1 MAGGMDL
8 GTHTRG
14 GKKPLDAAINL
25 VPFIDLMAVTISFLI
40 MTAVW
45 TQVGRISVSQS
56 GGAGEPS
63 SEPVIVLEAHLSSS
77 KIELRQGS
85 QSIGVIQVSDDAQK
99 AHGLLTKFKQSF
111 PQSDQVTLT
120 VDDDVQYERVV
131 RFIDQCLGVGLN
143 NVSVSG

>member
-1 MAGGMDL
+1 MDL
-8 GTHTRG
+8 GTSGRG

-56 GGAGEPS
+56 GGGPSEGS

-77 KIELRQGS
+77 KIELRQGTLVL
-85 QSIGVIQVSDDAQK
+85 GVIAATDDLKK
-99 AHGLLTKFKQSF
+99 AHELLTRFKRENPTSE
-111 PQSDQVTLT
+111 QVTLT
-120 VDDDVQYERVV
+120 VDDDVHYDRVV
-131 RFIDQCLGVGLN
+131 RFIDQCIGAGLN